1 MGIPLCALLRTQT
14 RAYWEEKLLAA
25 GVPCGPVQNV
35 AEALNHPQTQAL
47 NMVIDVEDANGGS
60 MRSLGM
66 PILFNGT
73 NSPSVDAAPQLGQ
86 HTQEVLQAWG
96 VTPEEYALLLKEQ
109 ACMQA

>member
-1 MGIPLCALLRTQT
+1 MNAVLRKNT

-60 MRSLGM
+60 MRSLGL

-73 NSPSVDAAPQLGQ
+73 NSPSASAAPQLGQ
-86 HTQEVLQAWG
+86 HTQEVLTAWG
-96 VTPEEYALLLKEQ
+96 VSADEYAVLVKEQ

>member
-1 MGIPLCALLRTQT
+1 
-14 RAYWEEKLLAA
+14 
-25 GVPCGPVQNV
+25 
-35 AEALNHPQTQAL
+35 
-47 NMVIDVEDANGGS
+47 MVIDVEDANGGS

>member
-1 MGIPLCALLRTQT
+1 
-14 RAYWEEKLLAA
+14 
-25 GVPCGPVQNV
+25 
-35 AEALNHPQTQAL
+35 
-47 NMVIDVEDANGGS
+47 
-60 MRSLGM
+60 M

-96 VTPEEYALLLKEQ
+96 VTPEEYAMLLKEQ